1 MRIARLG
8 IAILLAMPPGIAAA
22 QQEQKPT
29 QTLADAARHSRE
41 QKKEQAKPAR
51 FWDNESIPK
60 TPNGVSVVGDATAS
74 SAPGADTADDKAS
87 NLPATGAAALPGGAA
102 NAPAPGNDTDAAK
115 NSKAAESELNAAK
128 EHLKQLTADL
138 DLLSRRYDLDRR
150 TYYGKPDYSK
160 DTDGAENLKIEQ
172 SQIEAKRQEVA
183 EAQKKVDEAQAKLGP
198 PPAPVT
204 NTNPN

>member
-8 IAILLAMPPGIAAA
+8 IAILLVMPPGIAAA

-29 QTLADAARHSRE
+29 QTLADAARRSRE

-51 FWDNESIPK
+51 FWDNDSIPT

-74 SAPGADTADDKAS
+74 SAPAADTADDKAS
-87 NLPATGAAALPGGAA
+87 NLPPTGAAAVPGAS
-102 NAPAPGNDTDAAK
+102 APAPGNDTGAAK
-115 NSKAAESELNAAK
+115 NSRAADAELNAAK

-138 DLLSRRYDLDRR
+138 DLLTRRYDLDRR

-204 NTNPN
+204 STNPN

>member
-1 MRIARLG
+1 MRIGRLG
-8 IAILLAMPPGIAAA
+8 IAILLVMPLGIAAA
-22 QQEQKPT
+22 QQGQQQP
-29 QTLADAARHSRE
+29 QTLADAARRSRE

-60 TPNGVSVVGDATAS
+60 TPNGVSVVGDAAAS
-74 SAPGADTADDKAS
+74 SGPEAETGDEKAS
-87 NLPATGAAALPGGAA
+87 NPPATGAT
-102 NAPAPGNDTDAAK
+102 APGTDADAAR
-115 NSKAAESELNAAK
+115 NSKSGDAELNAAK

-138 DLLSRRYDLDRR
+138 DLLSRRYDLDRQ

-160 DTDGAENLKIEQ
+160 DPDGAENLKLEQ
-172 SQIEAKRQEVA
+172 NQIEAKRQDVA

-198 PPAPVT
+198 PQAAVT